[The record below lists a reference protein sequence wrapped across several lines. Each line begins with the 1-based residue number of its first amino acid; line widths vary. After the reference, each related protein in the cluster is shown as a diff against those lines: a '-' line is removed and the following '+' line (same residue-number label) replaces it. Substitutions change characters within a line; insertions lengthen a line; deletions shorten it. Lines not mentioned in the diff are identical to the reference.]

1 MSEALNPDSAAPAHV
16 VAAFDFDG
24 TLTWRD
30 TLGPFLRRLL
40 GTPGYLWLLFACSP
54 WLVAYVLRLTSND
67 RAKARLLQV
76 ALAGRSVA
84 EVARCARAFV
94 QQELPA
100 QWRPWALQ

>member
-1 MSEALNPDSAAPAHV
+1 MSEAVTQDRAAPAPV

-54 WLVAYVLRLTSND
+54 WLLAWLLRLTSNH
-67 RAKARLLQV
+67 RAKARLLQICEATGLEDPWV
-76 ALAGRSVA
+76 AATRRRLSTVLFG
-84 EVARCARAFV
+84 
-94 QQELPA
+94 
-100 QWRPWALQ
+100 